1 MNSTLVLKKIRVFT
15 CLVTVGEEED
25 WNPRFPAY
33 EAGEMTTSLLLVNK
47 TLRSLLSNRR
57 VF

>member
-1 MNSTLVLKKIRVFT
+1 MRR
-15 CLVTVGEEED
+15 ED